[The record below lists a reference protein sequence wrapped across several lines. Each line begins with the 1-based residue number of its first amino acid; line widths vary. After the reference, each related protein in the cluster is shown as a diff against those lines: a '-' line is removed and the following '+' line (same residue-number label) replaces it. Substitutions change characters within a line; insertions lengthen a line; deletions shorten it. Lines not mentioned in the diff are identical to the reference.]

1 MKKKNS
7 FEISALAIFSLLPEN
22 AFCSLKGTC
31 YGGKPHY
38 QQRYENYVDK
48 YSTNAHLAAQYRLV
62 KKRNHFCNLTEKL
75 VFRRKRK

>member
-1 MKKKNS
+1 MKKKIS

-62 KKRNHFCNLTEKL
+62 TNFFCNLTETEMKFI
-75 VFRRKRK
+75 VNY